1 MSSEPRERC
10 GRYELIER
18 IALGGMAEVW
28 RARASA
34 ADSVV
39 KDVALKRPL
48 SRYAADD
55 DFRKMFMMRRDSRLR
70 CRIPILLKS
79 SSW

>member
-28 RARASA
+28 SPCVGGRQ
-34 ADSVV
+34 
-39 KDVALKRPL
+39 
-48 SRYAADD
+48 
-55 DFRKMFMMRRDSRLR
+55 R
-70 CRIPILLKS
+70 C
-79 SSW
+79 